1 MLAWYSCST
10 PPFERES
17 NMLPFTSAFL
27 REVVGSKFEL
37 PASYDWTRL
46 DEYAP
51 GATVTKNGGKKRRD
65 VGEKNLVL

>member
-1 MLAWYSCST
+1 
-10 PPFERES
+10 
-17 NMLPFTSAFL
+17 MLPFTSAFL